1 MNIVI
6 QHLTK
11 VYPGNVPALDNL
23 SLTIPSGMFGLLGP
37 NGAGKTTLLRIIAG
51 LLRPTA
57 GKVVVGAHDI
67 STKKGSQEIKK
78 LIGYLPQELGIY
90 PDLSAYEFL
99 DYVGTLKGLYDRKQ
113 RQQRVEEVLELV
125 ALHQAA
131 RRSLKTYSGGMKRR
145 VGIAQALLNDPKVLI
160 VDEPTVGL
168 DPEERIRF
176 RNLLSH
182 LGTTHTVL
190 LSTHIVEDIALA
202 CRYIVVMKQ
211 GHILFQ
217 GTVADLVK
225 EIQNKVW
232 LISTSERILPPGDFT
247 IVRMLNLGDTIQ
259 YRVVGD
265 PPTTFSPTLTS
276 PNLEDAYMWLLHA
289 SKKNDRSPITLAQ

>member
-6 QHLTK
+6 QQLTK